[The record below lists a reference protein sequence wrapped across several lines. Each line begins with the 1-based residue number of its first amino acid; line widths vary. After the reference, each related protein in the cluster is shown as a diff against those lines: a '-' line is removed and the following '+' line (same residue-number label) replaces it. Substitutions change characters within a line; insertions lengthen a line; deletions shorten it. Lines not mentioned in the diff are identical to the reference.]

1 MKKIV
6 DRFYN
11 IFLIL
16 IICLGVLISGCGE
29 SDTTDTTDG
38 EENTQEE
45 TEEKEENE
53 ETEET
58 EEVVNVLTSSTKNVL
73 LYFTCDMN
81 EYFKYLNDFDS
92 SAYEILNIETS
103 EHISDSIEEYY
114 MITYRK
120 VNAPKAKPKGNMYRI
135 YTSNEY
141 FVFTTQSPIEYLD
154 FIDELDFEKYK
165 ILGFSKSGNKLKN
178 GSYMITYI
186 EI

>member
-1 MKKIV
+1 MKKNAN
-6 DRFYN
+6 RFYN
-11 IFLIL
+11 FFLIL

-29 SDTTDTTDG
+29 SDTADTTDG
-38 EENTQEE
+38 EENAQEEVEE
-45 TEEKEENE
+45 TE
-53 ETEET
+53 

-81 EYFKYLNDFDS
+81 EYFKYLNDFDG

-103 EHISDSIEEYY
+103 EHISDGIEEYY

-141 FVFTTQSPIEYLD
+141 LVFTTQSPIEYLD